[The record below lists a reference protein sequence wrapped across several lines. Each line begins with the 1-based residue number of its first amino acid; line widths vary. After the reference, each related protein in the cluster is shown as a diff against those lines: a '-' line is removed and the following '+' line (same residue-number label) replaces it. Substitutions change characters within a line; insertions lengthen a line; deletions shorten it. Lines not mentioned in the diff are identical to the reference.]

1 MAASSAKDRAHVA
14 DGTFNEEETCALISA
29 RLDGLEAAADK
40 VDAALARLEQL
51 TRSGATME
59 ESFDQLEADGTGERV

>member
-1 MAASSAKDRAHVA
+1 MAANSAKDRAHAA
-14 DGTFNEEETCALISA
+14 DGTFDEAKACAMISA

-51 TRSGATME
+51 TESGATMD
-59 ESFDQLEADGTGERV
+59 ESRSPVGARGEATS